1 MRLSLSRRNTAI
13 VTNNDV
19 LESDVFGKQGIF
31 YRFVSFHV
39 ILIFDLQYSIS
50 GARESSEHNALS
62 INPGL
67 EFSVHI

>member
-1 MRLSLSRRNTAI
+1 VRLSLSRRNTAI

-19 LESDVFGKQGIF
+19 LESDVFGKPGIF

-39 ILIFDLQYSIS
+39 IVPLDLQYSIS
-50 GARESSEHNALS
+50 RKRESSEHNALS